1 MNYNAG
7 QGYRDGYSDRQG
19 GSRSRCPFGSG
30 TTDDPYWREY
40 KQGYA
45 DADMKILEDARRGM
59 KEQNQFLSE

>member
-1 MNYNAG
+1 MNYNPG
-7 QGYRDGYSDRQG
+7 QGYRDGYSDRKS

-40 KQGYA
+40 KEGYA